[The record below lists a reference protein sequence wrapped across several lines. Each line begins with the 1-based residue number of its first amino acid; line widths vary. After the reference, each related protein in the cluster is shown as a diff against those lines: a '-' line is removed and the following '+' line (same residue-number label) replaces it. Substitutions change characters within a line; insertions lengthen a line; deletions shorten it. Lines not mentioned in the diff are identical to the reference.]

1 MTRRF
6 LNRLLD
12 DASRAYRDGG
22 RFAYHFA
29 RGKLGGDNIFR
40 ELLQRGVFPPAARF
54 LDLGC
59 GQAVFASWLLAAR
72 RLYERGDWPAD
83 WPQPPRVL
91 ELRGYELMPKDVAR
105 ARAVFANDDATVRI
119 LQGDIRAVDFGRADV
134 ITILDVLQYID
145 FARQEDIL
153 RRVHA
158 ALPAGGVFVTRIG
171 DADAGLPFHLCNWV
185 DHAVTFVRGHR
196 LPQLYTRSL
205 GEWTALLRAIGFEVD
220 SAPMSGR
227 KPFANT
233 MLVARVAVSGT
244 TASAAPD
251 IAVAA

>member
-1 MTRRF
+1 MSQAF
-6 LNRLLD
+6 LSRLLD
-12 DASRAYRDGG
+12 EATCAYRHGG
-22 RFAYHFA
+22 HFAYRFA
-29 RGKLGGDNIFR
+29 RGKLGGDNLFR
-40 ELLQRGVFPPAARF
+40 ELLQRGIFPTRGHF

-72 RLYERGDWPAD
+72 RLFERGDWPAD
-83 WPQPPRVL
+83 WPEPPRVL
-91 ELRGYELMPKDVAR
+91 GLRGYELMAKDVAR
-105 ARAVFANDDATVRI
+105 ARAVFAADDDAIRI
-119 LQGDIRAVDFGRADV
+119 EQGDICAIDFGRADV
-134 ITILDVLQYID
+134 VTILDVLQYID

-158 ALPAGGVFVTRIG
+158 ALPPGGVFVTRIG
-171 DADAGLPFHLCNWV
+171 DADAGLPFHICNWV

-205 GEWTALLRAIGFEVD
+205 REWTALLREIGFAVD

-233 MLVARVAVSGT
+233 MLVARVA
-244 TASAAPD
+244 AAA
-251 IAVAA
+251 AVRPRAA

>member
-1 MTRRF
+1 MSQAF
-6 LNRLLD
+6 LSRLLD
-12 DASRAYRDGG
+12 EATRGYRAGG

-29 RGKLGGDNIFR
+29 RGKLAGDNLFR
-40 ELLQRGVFPPAARF
+40 ELLRRGVFPTRGHF

-59 GQAVFASWLLAAR
+59 GQAVFAAWLLAAR
-72 RLYERGDWPAD
+72 RLFERGDWPAD
-83 WPQPPRVL
+83 WPEPPRVL
-91 ELRGYELMPKDVAR
+91 GLRGVELMAKDIAR
-105 ARAVFANDDATVRI
+105 ARAVFAADDATVRI
-119 LQGDIRAVDFGRADV
+119 VQGDICATAFGRADV
-134 ITILDVLQYID
+134 VTILDVLQYID

-171 DADAGLPFHLCNWV
+171 DADAGLPFHICNWV

-205 GEWTALLRAIGFEVD
+205 GEWTALLDDIGFAVD

-233 MLVARVAVSGT
+233 LLVARVAE
-244 TASAAPD
+244 A
-251 IAVAA
+251 AVAQPRAA